1 MNYPPHVFSSQ
12 HTFALNKM
20 LIGCCRPPSLWT
32 TVQLAITIQGARHT
46 VTDLVQT
53 RILFIMPAAI
63 FWWWSHHAVSK
74 SRLWWIY
81 LFIFWT
87 WTDYTMSPRREWH
100 YVQYIVCLQHIVRAR
115 FITCRNYQSAA
126 FEYRIFDRNQHSNIR
141 LTNCKKMHSPIYIT
155 QSLAITNPIFHN
167 WLKTLTMLK
176 PPLSCTAIY
185 TWYWLTWRPCH
196 WGQPFFTG
204 MPCRNENF
212 RSLRSNFSS
221 ALLRSWRR

>member
-1 MNYPPHVFSSQ
+1 MSYPPRVFSSQ

-20 LIGCCRPPSLWT
+20 LIRCRRPPSLWT
-32 TVQLAITIQGARHT
+32 TVQLAITIQGARHSNWLSSNT
-46 VTDLVQT
+46 NPVHYASCNILMVESSCSLQIPIMVILD
-53 RILFIMPAAI
+53 LFIYFFNMDRLYDVAEARVTLCSVHCLSPAYCARS
-63 FWWWSHHAVSK
+63 FYHVSQLPIG
-74 SRLWWIY
+74 SL
-81 LFIFWT
+81 
-87 WTDYTMSPRREWH
+87 
-100 YVQYIVCLQHIVRAR
+100 
-115 FITCRNYQSAA
+115 
-126 FEYRIFDRNQHSNIR
+126 RIFDRNQHSNIR
-141 LTNCKKMHSPIYIT
+141 LPNCSKMQSPIDIT
-155 QSLAITNPIFHN
+155 QSLAITNPIFHD